1 MDTNCSC
8 RPAPNYKILYPVK
21 TPTVSSSQPAAD
33 PVEKVIIR
41 VMYEV
46 WVSQYFTKLGYRD
59 TLRWVS
65 ITYFSIMILHVAYVS
80 QYSTLVSQSSTS
92 PGCHNT
98 LCTLSVTILYLSIM
112 ISYLGIM
119 ISYLGITIFY
129 LVSWYSILV
138 SWYSTS

>member
-8 RPAPNYKILYPVK
+8 RPAPSFKILYPVK
-21 TPTVSSSQPAAD
+21 APTASSSQPAAY
-33 PVEKVIIR
+33 PVQKVIIR

-46 WVSQYFTKLGYRD
+46 WVSQYFTKLGYHD

-80 QYSTLVSQSSTS
+80 QYSTVVSQSSTS

-98 LCTLSVTILYLSIM
+98 LCTLSVTIL
-112 ISYLGIM
+112 YLGIM